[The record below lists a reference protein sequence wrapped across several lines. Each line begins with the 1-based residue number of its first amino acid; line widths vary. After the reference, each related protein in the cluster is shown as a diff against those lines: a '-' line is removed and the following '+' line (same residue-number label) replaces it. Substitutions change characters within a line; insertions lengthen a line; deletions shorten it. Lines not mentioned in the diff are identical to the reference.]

1 MKRKFSFIVL
11 LLLATVVFATWQY
24 RLLSLLFFVILNK
37 RWIKEKIRVPYKVIV
52 WVLILCIFIAIPNY
66 FQRGRTQLIYLDK
79 EGERI
84 STPLHVYLINA
95 LLPEEEMM
103 NFGLKATAVLP
114 SESLSP
120 VFKNLGSRFIREAQS
135 DFWHGYAFGFYTPY
149 NRLSLQGSNPGTF
162 TIAQAMNEYL
172 GTDYNAIYIT
182 RPKNYDSDKTYPVVF
197 FAHGYLGSWEL
208 YQGLFSQLDDYMIV
222 SIATRNLSGI
232 FNYND
237 INKVFSE
244 YIPYLKSEGYQI
256 SDVHLMGLSN
266 GGSASNVA
274 LRSFSNKFKSITY
287 ISTSCDVIKHSKA
300 KVILIGGG
308 KDASSAR
315 LPNVERGLR
324 NSGTKTAIFFD
335 KDENHYMMVHQ
346 QGKIFE
352 FLNNEMK

>member
-1 MKRKFSFIVL
+1 
-11 LLLATVVFATWQY
+11 
-24 RLLSLLFFVILNK
+24 
-37 RWIKEKIRVPYKVIV
+37 
-52 WVLILCIFIAIPNY
+52 
-66 FQRGRTQLIYLDK
+66 
-79 EGERI
+79 
-84 STPLHVYLINA
+84 
-95 LLPEEEMM
+95 M

-182 RPKNYDSDKTYPVVF
+182 KPTNYDSDRTYPVVF

-237 INKVFSE
+237 INKVFTE

-274 LRSFSNKFKSITY
+274 LRSFSNKFKTITY

-300 KVILIGGG
+300 KVIMIGGG
-308 KDASSAR
+308 KDASSSR
-315 LPNVERGLR
+315 LPSAERGLR
-324 NSGTKTAIFFD
+324 SCGTKTALLFD

-352 FLNNEMK
+352 FLNDEMK

>member
-1 MKRKFSFIVL
+1 MKKSISIVL
-11 LLLATVVFATWQY
+11 LLFAIVVLATWQY

-52 WVLILCIFIAIPNY
+52 WGLILCIFIAIPNY
-66 FQRGRTQLIYLDK
+66 FQKGRTQLIYLDK

-84 STPLHVYLINA
+84 STPLHVYLVNA

-114 SESLSP
+114 PESLSP

-149 NRLSLQGSNPGTF
+149 NRLSLQGSNP
-162 TIAQAMNEYL
+162 
-172 GTDYNAIYIT
+172 
-182 RPKNYDSDKTYPVVF
+182 KNYDSDRTYPMIF

-208 YQGLFSQLDDYMIV
+208 YQGLFSQLDDYFVV
-222 SIATRNLSGI
+222 SIGTRDLSGI

-237 INKVFSE
+237 INMVFTE
-244 YIPYLKSEGYQI
+244 YIPYLKSEGYNI
-256 SDVHLMGLSN
+256 GDVHFMGLSN

-274 LRSFSNKFKSITY
+274 LRSFSNKFKTITY

-308 KDASSAR
+308 KDASSTR

-324 NSGTKTAIFFD
+324 NSGTKTALFFD

-352 FLNNEMK
+352 LLNDEMK

>member
-1 MKRKFSFIVL
+1 MKKILSIVL
-11 LLLATVVFATWQY
+11 LLLSTIVFATWQY
-24 RLLSLLFFVILNK
+24 RLLSLLFFVLINK
-37 RWIKEKIRVPYKVIV
+37 KWVKEKIRVPCIVIV
-52 WVLILCIFIAIPNY
+52 LGLILCVFIAIPNY

-79 EGERI
+79 KGEHI
-84 STPLHVYLINA
+84 STPLRVYLINA
-95 LLPEEEMM
+95 LLPEEELM
-103 NFGLKATAVLP
+103 NLGLKATAILP
-114 SESLSP
+114 PKSLSP

-149 NRLSLQGSNPGTF
+149 NRLSLQGSNSGTF
-162 TIAQAMNEYL
+162 TIAQAMNEAL
-172 GTDYNAIYIT
+172 DTEYNAIYIT
-182 RPKNYDSDKTYPVVF
+182 KPKNYDSDKTYPVIF

-208 YQGLFSQLDDYMIV
+208 YQGLFSQLDDYFVV
-222 SIATRNLSGI
+222 SIGTRDLSGI

-237 INKVFSE
+237 INKVFTE
-244 YIPYLKSEGYQI
+244 YIPYLKSEGYTI
-256 SDVHLMGLSN
+256 GDVHFMGLSN

-274 LRSFSNKFKSITY
+274 LRSFSNKFKTITY

-315 LPNVERGLR
+315 LPSTERGLR
-324 NSGTKTAIFFD
+324 NCGTKTAILFD

-352 FLNNEMK
+352 FLNDELK

>member
-1 MKRKFSFIVL
+1 MKKILSIVL
-11 LLLATVVFATWQY
+11 LLLATVVFPTWQY
-24 RLLSLLFFVILNK
+24 RLLSLLFFVVIYK
-37 RWIKEKIRVPYKVIV
+37 KWIKAKIKIPYKVIV
-52 WVLILCIFIAIPNY
+52 WGLILCIFIAIPNY

-79 EGERI
+79 KRERVG
-84 STPLHVYLINA
+84 TPLQVYLINA

-103 NFGLKATAVLP
+103 NFGLKATAILP
-114 SESLSP
+114 SESLCP

-182 RPKNYDSDKTYPVVF
+182 KPKNYDNDKTYPVVF

-208 YQGLFSQLDDYMIV
+208 YSGLFSQLEDYFVVCIG
-222 SIATRNLSGI
+222 TRDLSGI

-237 INKVFSE
+237 INKVFTE
-244 YIPYLKSEGYQI
+244 YIPYLESEGYNI
-256 SDVHLMGLSN
+256 GDVHLMGLSN

-274 LRSFSNKFKSITY
+274 LRSFSNKFKTITY
-287 ISTSCDVIKHSKA
+287 ISTSCDVIKRSKA

-315 LPNVERGLR
+315 LPSAERGLR
-324 NSGTKTAIFFD
+324 NCGTKTAILFD
-335 KDENHYMMVHQ
+335 KNENHYMMVHQ
-346 QGKIFE
+346 QRKIFD
-352 FLNNEMK
+352 FLNDEMK

>member
-1 MKRKFSFIVL
+1 MKKLVSIIL
-11 LLLATVVFATWQY
+11 LLFATVVFATWQY
-24 RLLSLLFFVILNK
+24 RLLSILFFVIINK
-37 RWIKEKIRVPYKVIV
+37 QWIKTKIKIPYRIIFWGLV
-52 WVLILCIFIAIPNY
+52 LCIFIATPNC

-103 NFGLKATAVLP
+103 NFGLKAAAVLP
-114 SESLSP
+114 PESLSP

-162 TIAQAMNEYL
+162 TIAQAMNETL

-182 RPKNYDSDKTYPVVF
+182 KPKNYDSDKTYPVVF

-208 YQGLFSQLDDYMIV
+208 YQGLFSQLDDYFIV
-222 SIATRNLSGI
+222 SIGTRDLSGI

-237 INKVFSE
+237 INKVFTE
-244 YIPYLKSEGYQI
+244 YIPYLKSEGHKI
-256 SDVHLMGLSN
+256 SDVHFMGLSN

-274 LRSFSNKFKSITY
+274 LRSFSNRFKTITY

-308 KDASSAR
+308 KDASSSR
-315 LPNVERGLR
+315 LPRAERSLR
-324 NSGTKTAIFFD
+324 SCGTKTAILFD
-335 KDENHYMMVHQ
+335 KDENHYMLVHQ

-352 FLNNEMK
+352 FLNDELK

>member
-1 MKRKFSFIVL
+1 MKKIVSIVL

-24 RLLSLLFFVILNK
+24 RLLSLLFFFLLNK
-37 RWIKEKIRVPYKVIV
+37 QWIKSKIKILYKVIV
-52 WVLILCIFIAIPNY
+52 WGLILCIFIAIPNY
-66 FQRGRTQLIYLDK
+66 YRRGRTQLIYLDK
-79 EGERI
+79 NGEKI
-84 STPLHVYLINA
+84 STPQHIYLINA
-95 LLPEEEMM
+95 LLPEEELM

-114 SESLSP
+114 PESLSP

-135 DFWHGYAFGFYTPY
+135 DFWHGYAIGFYTPY
-149 NRLSLQGSNPGTF
+149 NRLSLQCSNSGTF

-172 GTDYNAIYIT
+172 GTNYNAIYIT
-182 RPKNYDSDKTYPVVF
+182 KPKNYDSNKTYPVVF

-208 YQGLFSQLDDYMIV
+208 YQGLFSQLDDYFIV
-222 SIATRNLSGI
+222 SIGTRDLSGI

-237 INKVFSE
+237 INKVFTK

-256 SDVHLMGLSN
+256 GDVHLMGLSN

-274 LRSFSNKFKSITY
+274 LISFSNKFKTITY

-308 KDASSAR
+308 KDASSTR

-324 NSGTKTAIFFD
+324 NSGTKTALFFD

-352 FLNNEMK
+352 LLNDEMK

>member
-1 MKRKFSFIVL
+1 MKKSISIVL
-11 LLLATVVFATWQY
+11 FLLATVVFATWQY
-24 RLLSLLFFVILNK
+24 RLLNLFIFIIINK
-37 RWIKEKIRVPYKVIV
+37 TWIKKKVRIPYKVIV
-52 WVLILCIFIAIPNY
+52 WGLILCIFIAIPNY

-79 EGERI
+79 EGERVC
-84 STPLHVYLINA
+84 TPLHIYLINA

-114 SESLSP
+114 PESLSP
-120 VFKNLGSRFIREAQS
+120 VFKNLGSHFIREAQS

-149 NRLSLQGSNPGTF
+149 NSLSLQGSNPGTF
-162 TIAQAMNEYL
+162 TIAQAINENL

-182 RPKNYDSDKTYPVVF
+182 KPKNYDSDRTYPVIF
-197 FAHGYLGSWEL
+197 FAHGYLGGWEL
-208 YQGLFSQLDDYMIV
+208 YQGLFSQLDDYFVV
-222 SIATRNLSGI
+222 SICTIDLSGI

-237 INKVFSE
+237 INKVFTE
-244 YIPYLKSEGYQI
+244 YIPYLKSEGYNI
-256 SDVHLMGLSN
+256 GDVHLMGLSN

-274 LRSFSNKFKSITY
+274 LRSFSNKFKTITY
-287 ISTSCDVIKHSKA
+287 ISTSCDVIKYSKA

-315 LPNVERGLR
+315 LPSAERGLR
-324 NSGTKTAIFFD
+324 NCGTKTAIFFD

-352 FLNNEMK
+352 FLNDEMK

>member
-1 MKRKFSFIVL
+1 MKKFTSIVL

-24 RLLSLLFFVILNK
+24 RLLSLLFFIILNK
-37 RWIKEKIRVPYKVIV
+37 RWIKEKIRIPYKVIV
-52 WVLILCIFIAIPNY
+52 WGLILCIFIAVPNY

-79 EGERI
+79 QGERI

-182 RPKNYDSDKTYPVVF
+182 KPKNYNSDKTYPVVF

-208 YQGLFSQLDDYMIV
+208 YQGLFSQLDDYFVV
-222 SIATRNLSGI
+222 SIGTRDLSGI

-237 INKVFSE
+237 INKVFTE
-244 YIPYLKSEGYQI
+244 YIPYLKSEGYNI
-256 SDVHLMGLSN
+256 GDVHFIGLSN

-274 LRSFSNKFKSITY
+274 LRSFSNKFKTITY

-315 LPNVERGLR
+315 LPSAERGLR
-324 NSGTKTAIFFD
+324 SCGTKTAILFD

-352 FLNNEMK
+352 FLNDEMK